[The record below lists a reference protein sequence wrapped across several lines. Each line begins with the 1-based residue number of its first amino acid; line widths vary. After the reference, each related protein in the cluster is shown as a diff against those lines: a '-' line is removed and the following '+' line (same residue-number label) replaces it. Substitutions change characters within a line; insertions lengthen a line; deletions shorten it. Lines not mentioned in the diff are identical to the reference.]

1 MKGTIF
7 YRERRK
13 IEEGE
18 RKPRFRVVAV
28 SGADLKVFATHLR
41 LEELRALAAAVGA
54 ELMPL
59 EAGGGEE
66 GHEHRRKK
74 NGCCEQ

>member
-28 SGADLKVFATHLR
+28 SGVDLKVFATHLR
-41 LEELRALAAAVGA
+41 MEELKVLAASVEA
-54 ELMPL
+54 ELVAL

-66 GHEHRRKK
+66 GHEHRRKREG
-74 NGCCEQ
+74 GCGQ